1 MRFVA
6 CVCAGVVSGCACV
19 VHECSF
25 LVKKRLWKGQKTVSL
40 LYVVNVFLREACC
53 DPAT

>member
-1 MRFVA
+1 MRFIA

-25 LVKKRLWKGQKTVSL
+25 LVKKGRPK
-40 LYVVNVFLREACC
+40 
-53 DPAT
+53 DPKN

>member
-1 MRFVA
+1 MRFIA

-25 LVKKRLWKGQKTVSL
+25 LVKGTSK
-40 LYVVNVFLREACC
+40 
-53 DPAT
+53 DPKN